1 MSYTQYNFKRDFFYE
16 AENAIENSNITF
28 ITGPKKCGKTV
39 CLRQLA
45 DAYENALYINM
56 KYDFDTDEKRNDV
69 VSRAVNSIANGQ
81 KIIYLIDDA
90 EYLAL
95 PDKDIAKIAG
105 AYSKYDLSLIHI

>member
-1 MSYTQYNFKRDFFYE
+1 
-16 AENAIENSNITF
+16 
-28 ITGPKKCGKTV
+28 
-39 CLRQLA
+39 
-45 DAYENALYINM
+45 M

-95 PDKDIAKIAG
+95 PDVYKRQG
-105 AYSKYDLSLIHI
+105 RYRVYSR

>member
-1 MSYTQYNFKRDFFYE
+1 MR
-16 AENAIENSNITF
+16 
-28 ITGPKKCGKTV
+28 KTV

-56 KYDFDTDEKRNDV
+56 KCDFDTDENRNDV
-69 VSRAVNSIANGQ
+69 ISRAVNSIANGQ

-105 AYSKYDLSLIHI
+105 AYSKYDNQCTKVVLPAVIQNYLSFGGISLVAAMRLL